1 MCHEAFKSK
10 SDITIDHLVPKSK
23 GGGDNIEN
31 LRLAHSIC
39 NGAKKDLSLEQFAIL
54 QEGF

>member
-1 MCHEAFKSK
+1 LCHEAFKSK